1 MTSLVHTFLNSK
13 VAAWCGIPQA
23 TPLLRPA
30 GETQSISGHVLICGK
45 VSGHSELLRQH
56 LQTLAGLVLDN
67 SLANPLQAILFDGI
81 ELQTTAELDLVLEQ
95 VQPALRRLAKNG
107 RVLVLAKAIEDVAN
121 AEAAAATAA
130 LSGFVRSLAK
140 ELGVFGSTANLL
152 VVQNGVQQS
161 LIPAVEFFLSK
172 ASAYVSGQVVPVRK
186 AELPGLSDWIQPL
199 AGKIAL
205 VTGASRGIGAAVA
218 ATLSRQG
225 ATVVGVD
232 VPQTEQQLAA
242 LMGPLKGKSLTLD
255 ISLHNSADLLSDWLA
270 EQGLALDILVHNA
283 GITRDKMFYKMSGQ
297 HWQQTLDVNL
307 RAVQRI
313 DQRLMQ
319 SNQIQPQGRVVLLS
333 SMNGLA
339 GQKGQT
345 NYASS
350 KAALVGYC
358 QFMAKQHN
366 NGITFNAVAPGFI
379 ETQMTAAMPMLPR
392 EIGRRFNSLLQAGL
406 PEDVAHAVAF
416 FARPDATGLNGV
428 VLRVCGQCLIGA

>member
-1 MTSLVHTFLNSK
+1 MTSLVNTFLTSK

-45 VSGHSELLRQH
+45 ASEHSELLRQH

-67 SLANPLQAILFDGI
+67 SSANPLQAILFDGI
-81 ELQTTAELDLVLEQ
+81 GLQTTAELDLILEQ

-107 RVLVLAKAIEDVAN
+107 RVLVLARAIEDVAN
-121 AEAAAATAA
+121 AETAAATAA

-140 ELGVFGSTANLL
+140 ELGIFGTTANLL
-152 VVQNGVQQS
+152 VVHQGVQQS

-172 ASAYVSGQVVPVRK
+172 ASAYVSGQVVPVRHAK
-186 AELPGLSDWIQPL
+186 LSGICDWIQPL
-199 AGKIAL
+199 SGKIAL

-232 VPQTEQQLAA
+232 VAQTEQQLAA
-242 LMGPLKGKSLTLD
+242 LMAGLKGKSLALD
-255 ISLHNSADLLSDWLA
+255 ISQHNSADVLSDWLT
-270 EQGLALDILVHNA
+270 EQGIILDILVHNA
-283 GITRDKMFYKMSGQ
+283 GITRDKLFYKMSGQ

-358 QFMAKQHN
+358 QFMAKQHK

-379 ETQMTAAMPMLPR
+379 ETQMTAVMPMLPR
-392 EIGRRFNSLLQAGL
+392 EIGRRLNSLHQAGL
-406 PEDVAHAVAF
+406 PEDVAQAVAF
-416 FARPDATGLNGV
+416 FARPDAAGLNGV
-428 VLRVCGQCLIGA
+428 VLRVCGQCFIGA